1 MKKWT
6 NLLALALLLFC
17 FSCNEMDK
25 YYDNERHSTS
35 VSVGNAWDYLSSRG
49 NFTCFLTGVE
59 KSGFK
64 SLVSGTGLA
73 TIFAPTDDAF
83 RKYFM
88 RHGREDADQMTSEQ
102 LRKCVEDM
110 TTPEELEELKNMIT
124 YHLLYY
130 AFTPDQFMSYNPDGA
145 GTEIDS
151 DKLGQYYKFRTK
163 SRDAIEDVT
172 DPISGENVKLFHFE
186 KYIPVFSENLFH
198 TYSPNG
204 AAQTDYESFFKKDT
218 GGVMWKPEDGDD
230 KGHYFRIANA
240 GVREYGIIT
249 DNGYLYI
256 LDDVVEPLKTIHQ
269 TLEAEGY
276 SSFLKAY
283 DRFSDLQYNEGYS
296 LEYGGGQKLYVYSHI
311 DLPSIANEW
320 YSEGRQGGEQ
330 LNMRAG
336 GVVFAPSDVALND
349 FYGKYWSY
357 GYGDDPKGLDSVKFL
372 PLYSLIGDQIAAG
385 VDPVFP
391 SNLGSSD
398 DGSPLYDD
406 NSPFAVKTA
415 LSRTPVH
422 LDMKNPMNRCIY
434 CSNGIV
440 YGVDKLV
447 AEPPYFQYITAPAF
461 IYPYYYMFLLL
472 MDKASLTNT
481 YLTSNRTFYA
491 FYPSDEIIQNTMSP
505 EDTPLFLNKSSEKYG
520 GEDIAY
526 RGEDQMIFSLNGS
539 YSSRIVQS
547 HICDECFHVGGDE
560 IIYKTSYQTFN
571 YLYRKGDSIF
581 SAALYNQH
589 HGKIDMFSD
598 EMPKNLV
605 TVAPV
610 DVPVEIQNGE
620 VYKLSGEANAGALLP
635 EVIRFQ
641 DYDNLEVDM
650 PVEIKEGG
658 QDSFFECMKVSQSD
672 STHHLEVFDIM
683 RQESRGGNLP
693 RFIFFAL
700 SSEAVTKG
708 YDSGVIVDPNGLWGG
723 FDKNYM
729 PNLFVSVSRS
739 NLMGYP
745 FPSRSKEDG
754 KEEKGIPLSGGA
766 KVESCYLSTYKK
778 KPDGTYTTI
787 LLKDVKENGVH
798 HLEVAGEGD
807 VANNHTVR
815 IKNTFPYIY
824 ADCAVYIL
832 EEPLDFGEYNH
843 SK

>member
-49 NFTCFLTGVE
+49 NFNLFLEGVE

-83 RKYFM
+83 QKY
-88 RHGREDADQMTSEQ
+88 
-102 LRKCVEDM
+102 
-110 TTPEELEELKNMIT
+110 LEEHEYHSIDDMDAAELSNLIT

-130 AFTPDQFMSYNPDGA
+130 AFTPDQFMSYNPEGA

-186 KYIPVFSENLFH
+186 KYIPVFTANLFH

-204 AAQTDYESFFKKDT
+204 DNAKTDYESFFKKNGD
-218 GGVMWKPEDGDD
+218 GDIWNPNDGDD
-230 KGHYFRIANA
+230 KGYYFRIANA

-276 SSFLKAY
+276 NSFLKAY
-283 DRFSDLQYNEGYS
+283 DRFSDLQYNQGYS
-296 LEYGGGQKLYVYSHI
+296 LEYGGGEDLYVYSHI

-336 GVVFAPSDVALND
+336 GVVFAPSDEKMQD
-349 FYGKYWSY
+349 FYNKYWAK
-357 GYGDDPKGLDSVKFL
+357 GYGNKGLDSVKFL
-372 PLYSLIGDQIAAG
+372 PLYSLIGDQIADG

-391 SNLGSSD
+391 SNFNGTTYPVS
-398 DGSPLYDD
+398 
-406 NSPFAVKTA
+406 SPFSVKTA
-415 LSRTPVH
+415 LSRTPVNADK
-422 LDMKNPMNRCIY
+422 LDRYFY

-440 YGVDKLV
+440 YGVKDLV
-447 AEPPYFQYITAPAF
+447 AEPDYFHYVTAPAF
-461 IYPYYYMFLLL
+461 IYPNYYMFLLL
-472 MDKASLTNT
+472 MDKASLTET
-481 YLTSNRTFYA
+481 YRTPNRTFYA
-491 FYPSDEIIQNTMSP
+491 FYPGNEIIQNTMSP

-526 RGEDQMIFSLNGS
+526 RGEDQMIFSLNSS
-539 YSSRIVQS
+539 YSSRIVQN
-547 HICDECFHVGGDE
+547 HICNECFFVGGQTGEEE
-560 IIYKTSYQTFN
+560 IIYRTSYQTFN
-571 YLYRKGDSIF
+571 YLYRKGDTIYS
-581 SAALYNQH
+581 SALYNQR
-589 HGKIDMFSD
+589 HGKIDMYTD
-598 EMPKNLV
+598 VLPKNLV
-605 TVAPV
+605 TVKQLKTPD
-610 DVPVEIQNGE
+610 DVPDEIQNGE
-620 VYKLSGEANAGALLP
+620 IYALSGEENAGALLP
-635 EVIRFQ
+635 ETIRFQ
-641 DYDNLEVDM
+641 DNDNLEVDM
-650 PVEIKEGG
+650 PIEFKTGELNFWRLMGEC
-658 QDSFFECMKVSQSD
+658 QDD
-672 STHHLEVFDIM
+672 STHHLAVFNIM
-683 RQESRGGNLP
+683 REEGRGGSLP
-693 RFIFFAL
+693 RFILFAL
-700 SSEAVTKG
+700 SSDAVAYG
-708 YDSGVIVDPNGLWGG
+708 YDNGVFLDPRTIWFKI

-739 NLMGYP
+739 NLIGYP
-745 FPSRSKEDG
+745 FPGDNGRA
-754 KEEKGIPLSGGA
+754 ITGA
-766 KVESCYLSTYKK
+766 TGTSEYVLSTFKK

-787 LLKDVKENGVH
+787 RLKDVVENGVH
-798 HLEVAGEGD
+798 HLEAAGEGD

-815 IKNTFPYIY
+815 IINTFPYIY

-832 EEPLDFGEYNH
+832 DKPLDFGEYNH
-843 SK
+843 